1 MPVSEKER
9 LALYQQLTESFGP
22 PHAETLMESLPPM
35 SWEQLATKDDLKL
48 TAKELRGEMAELRGE
63 MAEMKAELKGD
74 IAELRGE
81 MAEMKAE
88 LKSELAELR
97 GEMQAGFAAIEFRFA
112 QQTRTMMWA
121 LTGFALTVWISLLV
135 TNIG

>member
-1 MPVSEKER
+1 MPVSETER

-48 TAKELRGEMAELRGE
+48 TAKELRGEMAE
-63 MAEMKAELKGD
+63 
-74 IAELRGE
+74 
-81 MAEMKAE
+81 MKAE
-88 LKSELAELR
+88 LKSALAEIR